1 MHEGNKT
8 LRELAGSVDISRP
21 RVWRHKASA
30 VAIPHMS
37 RTENP
42 TASERDHRE
51 STDVKIRTVLW
62 GDDNYMLPCHVLHIV
77 PHSHARRYEEME
89 TVTINRGNNRC
100 TV

>member
-8 LRELAGSVDISRP
+8 LRELAGSVDVSRP
-21 RVWRHKASA
+21 WRHKASE
-30 VAIPHMS
+30 VAIPYMS
-37 RTENP
+37 RTENQ

-62 GDDNYMLPCHVLHIV
+62 GDDNYMPPCHVLHIA
-77 PHSHARRYEEME
+77 PHSHARRYKEMAP
-89 TVTINRGNNRC
+89 VAINRGDSRC